1 MQHREP
7 SPGRHPV
14 HVPVLVDAVL
24 EWLQPR
30 PGGLYVDATVGA
42 GGHAERI
49 LEACGPDGQLVGID
63 RDPEALE
70 AAGRR
75 LSPYTSRVR
84 LVGGDFRHLRDLL
97 QEAGVREAD
106 GILFDLGVSSLQL
119 ERAERGFSFHL
130 PGPLDMRMDPRQPQ
144 TAADLVNGL
153 PENQLAELIQ
163 RYGEEP
169 FARRIARSI
178 VRRRPLRTTTDLV
191 EAVQAAVPR
200 SRWPRRIHV
209 ATRTF
214 QALRIAT
221 NQELDALEAALAQ
234 VPDVLRPG
242 ARVVVISF
250 HSLEDRLVKQAFR
263 SDPSLRPLIRKP
275 VRPGR
280 EEVRQNPRARS
291 ARLRAAERVEAVR

>member
-1 MQHREP
+1 M
-7 SPGRHPV
+7 
-14 HVPVLVDAVL
+14 L

-130 PGPLDMRMDPRQPQ
+130 PGPLDMRMDPRQQ
-144 TAADLVNGL
+144 IGRA
-153 PENQLAELIQ
+153 
-163 RYGEEP
+163 
-169 FARRIARSI
+169 
-178 VRRRPLRTTTDLV
+178 
-191 EAVQAAVPR
+191 
-200 SRWPRRIHV
+200 HV
-209 ATRTF
+209 
-214 QALRIAT
+214 
-221 NQELDALEAALAQ
+221 
-234 VPDVLRPG
+234 
-242 ARVVVISF
+242 
-250 HSLEDRLVKQAFR
+250 
-263 SDPSLRPLIRKP
+263 
-275 VRPGR
+275 
-280 EEVRQNPRARS
+280 
-291 ARLRAAERVEAVR
+291 